1 MKFPPSGLR
10 KGLALV
16 AAASLLASATVPVQA
31 TLTASSAQASA
42 TTYYVDSLAGDDA
55 NAGTSESAPFKSLKK
70 ASSLTLNPGDRLLLK
85 GGSTWTGSL
94 NVTGVGTETAPIIVG
109 SYGQGR
115 ARINGN
121 ATVTNAVYVK
131 NSQYLRVQDLEVTNS
146 AAFTTS
152 TNSIYRGIYVEA
164 KDIGQINGIVI
175 QNNYVHSVDGQGK
188 SGGIANGGIAVGVRG
203 NSVPTWYSKLKI
215 TGNEVGDINAY
226 GISTFTTWCANCQIY
241 PNETGI
247 PTSELSAQRRAFD
260 APVISDNYV
269 HDTTGGGITPQY
281 ADNAVVEYNTV
292 DRAASRQLVA
302 GGGNVAI
309 WWQGTNNILVQYN
322 VVRRTGYTG
331 LYTSL
336 GAVDAQAF
344 DADMGTTNSTVQFNV
359 TEENEGGFFMCLI
372 SSWNNQV
379 RYNVSVNDKRRTF
392 SLWSGCGNT
401 RAYNNTIVG
410 TSEPTATRTTINGE
424 TTPEKQE
431 AWVRNQTGQSQ
442 LLFNNIFVNPAKAT
456 YRYQGDRTSSY
467 SNNVYWENGTS
478 ASTPANDPTARTL
491 DPQFANPGVQLP
503 ADGKIGKEQVRA
515 YLAGYVATNPDLLNK
530 GITTDGQSADI
541 SGTPVPDGATDLG
554 AFQHA
559 VSKTLASPA
568 PNQFEVRY
576 GEKRTMDALTIAADP
591 TNGAPSAIDVQTW
604 DGSAWVSQLTDVPLT
619 WSQNGGTQI
628 KKVALPNTPSTDGLR
643 VVAKTPG
650 GVPATVSDIG
660 ASYRMAATG
669 NLGERDQNSSAYLT
683 DTNPAT
689 SWAST
694 STGQGYVQIDTR
706 RITAN
711 QISLFAHFGGGQGPT
726 QVSIR
731 ARNGD
736 NGAWIPVLS
745 NATITWNS
753 NSSTVE
759 EKTLTFPAPVTATRF
774 EIQITRANTTWGT
787 IALNEVQLR

>member
-55 NAGTSESAPFKSLKK
+55 NAGTSESAPFKSLKR
-70 ASSLTLNPGDRLLLK
+70 ANSLTLNPGDRLLLK

-188 SGGIANGGIAVGVRG
+188 SGGIGNGGIAVGVRG

-226 GISTFTTWCANCQIY
+226 GVSTFTTWCANCQIY

-359 TEENEGGFFMCLI
+359 TEDNEGGFFMCLI

-467 SNNVYWENGTS
+467 SNNVYWENGTT
-478 ASTPANDPTARTL
+478 ASTPANDPTAMTL

-503 ADGKIGKEQVRA
+503 ADGKIGKDQVRA
-515 YLAGYVATNPDLLNK
+515 YLAGYVATNPDVLNK

-591 TNGAPSAIDVQTW
+591 INGAPSAIDVQTW

>member
-16 AAASLLASATVPVQA
+16 ATASLLSSATVPVQA

-70 ASSLTLNPGDRLLLK
+70 ASSLTLNAGDRLLLK

-188 SGGIANGGIAVGVRG
+188 SGGIGNGGIAVGVRG

-359 TEENEGGFFMCLI
+359 TEDNEGGFFMCLI

-467 SNNVYWENGTS
+467 SNNVYWENGTT
-478 ASTPANDPTARTL
+478 ASTPANDPTAMTL

-515 YLAGYVATNPDLLNK
+515 YLAGYVATNPDVLNK

-576 GEKRTMDALTIAADP
+576 GEKRTIDALTIAADP

-643 VVAKTPG
+643 VVAKTPA

-706 RITAN
+706 RITTN

>member
-16 AAASLLASATVPVQA
+16 AVASLLASATVPVQA
-31 TLTASSAQASA
+31 TLSASSAQASA

-55 NAGTSESAPFKSLKK
+55 NAGTSESAPFKSLQK
-70 ASSLTLNPGDRLLLK
+70 ASSLTLNAGDRLLLK

-188 SGGIANGGIAVGVRG
+188 SGGIGNGGIAVGVRG

-359 TEENEGGFFMCLI
+359 TEDNEGGFFMCLI

-424 TTPEKQE
+424 ITPEKQE

-478 ASTPANDPTARTL
+478 ASTPANDPTAMTL

-568 PNQFEVRY
+568 QNQFEVRY
-576 GEKRTMDALTIAADP
+576 GEKRTIDALTIAADP

-683 DTNPAT
+683 DTDPAT

-711 QISLFAHFGGGQGPT
+711 QIRLFAHFGGGQGPT

-787 IALNEVQLR
+787 IAVNEVQLR